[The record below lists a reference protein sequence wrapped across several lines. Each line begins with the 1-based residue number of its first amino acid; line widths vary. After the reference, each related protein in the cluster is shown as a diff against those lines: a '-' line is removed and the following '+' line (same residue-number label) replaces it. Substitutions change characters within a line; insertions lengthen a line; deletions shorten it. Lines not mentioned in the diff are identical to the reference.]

1 MDHPRRRL
9 PGEFVFVLL
18 MLLFALTA
26 LWQAWRISG
35 VSGWRTPGALPTLAA
50 LVMLLSGIK
59 IAINTRRMP
68 PPEVEPGR
76 TLARDFLHQITPASI
91 VLFTILIVAYM
102 FALEPLGFVASSFL
116 FLVLAMFALGERR
129 IVRTLAVSAISLA
142 CIYVVFQTA
151 FSVVLP
157 EGILKGLLP

>member
-9 PGEFVFVLL
+9 PGELVFVLL
-18 MLLFALTA
+18 LLLFALTA

-35 VSGWRTPGALPTLAA
+35 ASGWSTPGALPTLAA
-50 LVMLLSGIK
+50 LVMLLAGIR
-59 IAINTRRMP
+59 IAVNTARVP
-68 PPEVEPGR
+68 PPEATPGR
-76 TLARDFLHQITPASI
+76 SLARDFLHQVTPASI
-91 VLFTILIVAYM
+91 VLFTVLIVAYM

-129 IVRTLAVSAISLA
+129 ILRTLVVSAISLA

-157 EGILKGLLP
+157 EGILKGVLR

>member
-9 PGEFVFVLL
+9 PGELVFVLL

-35 VSGWRTPGALPTLAA
+35 ASGWSTPGALPTLAA
-50 LVMLLSGIK
+50 LVMLLSGVK
-59 IAINTRRMP
+59 IAVNTLRVP
-68 PPEVEPGR
+68 PPEVESGR
-76 TLARDFLHQITPASI
+76 TLARDFLHRITPASI
-91 VLFTILIVAYM
+91 VLFTVLIVAYM

-116 FLVLAMFALGERR
+116 FLMLAMFALGERR
-129 IVRTLAVSAISLA
+129 IVRTLVISAISLA

-157 EGILKGLLP
+157 EGILKGVLR

>member
-9 PGEFVFVLL
+9 PGELAFVLIL
-18 MLLFALTA
+18 LLFALTA

-35 VSGWRTPGALPTLAA
+35 MSGWSTPGALPTLAA

-59 IAINTRRMP
+59 IAINTLRMP

-76 TLARDFLHQITPASI
+76 SLARDFLHQITPASI
-91 VLFTILIVAYM
+91 VLFTVLIVAYM
-102 FALEPLGFVASSFL
+102 FALEPLGFVVSSFL

-129 IVRTLAVSAISLA
+129 ILRTIAVSAISLA
-142 CIYVVFQTA
+142 CIYAVFQTA

>member
-9 PGEFVFVLL
+9 PGELAFVLVL
-18 MLLFALTA
+18 LLFALTA

-35 VSGWRTPGALPTLAA
+35 ASGWSTPGALPTLAA

-59 IAINTRRMP
+59 IAINTWRMP
-68 PPEVEPGR
+68 PPEVEAGR
-76 TLARDFLHQITPASI
+76 ARDFLHQITPASI
-91 VLFTILIVAYM
+91 VLFTVLIVAYM

-129 IVRTLAVSAISLA
+129 ILRTIAVSAVSLA
-142 CIYVVFQTA
+142 CIYAVFQTA

>member
-1 MDHPRRRL
+1 MDHARRRL
-9 PGEFVFVLL
+9 PGELVFVLVL
-18 MLLFALTA
+18 LLFALTA

-35 VSGWRTPGALPTLAA
+35 ASGWSTPGALPTLAA

-59 IAINTRRMP
+59 IALNTLRVP

-76 TLARDFLHQITPASI
+76 SLARDFLHQITPASI

-129 IVRTLAVSAISLA
+129 ILRTLAVSAISLA
-142 CIYVVFQTA
+142 CIYIVFQTA